1 MPTPAP
7 PNMEKTKNQ
16 WGSCSCY
23 SKPGRSL
30 SLMDTSWKY
39 HTNSGG
45 QHIDLEVTVLEVSL
59 GTKFLNLHQSESDKL
74 IHPAPQHKSF

>member
-1 MPTPAP
+1 
-7 PNMEKTKNQ
+7 
-16 WGSCSCY
+16 
-23 SKPGRSL
+23 
-30 SLMDTSWKY
+30 MDTSWKY

-45 QHIDLEVTVLEVSL
+45 RHIDLEVTVLEVSL